1 MKIGGEWA
9 KRTSH
14 KLYILSSRLIF
25 FSINHIVNPIAD
37 FDVCN
42 KKNNEYHH

>member
-1 MKIGGEWA
+1 MFSKPERPWPTKPLMKMG
-9 KRTSH
+9 
-14 KLYILSSRLIF
+14 
-25 FSINHIVNPIAD
+25 D